1 MEVPYQA
8 LEESDLFVDCVYKAG
23 PYPNLA
29 GEVIT
34 KLVPGCPNLGGF
46 RKVYNQRTKRI
57 AYIVLYT
64 SMCEL
69 AWPDYLDTETGV
81 LRYYGDNRKAGRSLL
96 DTRGKGNL
104 LLQEVFGKLH
114 AGDRSEI
121 PPFLIFKRHGTG
133 REMRFLRLA
142 APGAAGRPP
151 DRDLTA
157 HWRTVDG
164 ERFQNYEAYFTI
176 LDTGSQPVSKAWLRA
191 LWHGDPDSLRLAPRA
206 WRDFVR
212 EGRPGLHPLKAPR
225 LSEFPSPFDQLQSD
239 MEGLQCL
246 SLIRQRFKDDPLGFE
261 QCAADPVQH
270 REAIGGKHKIL
281 ILTATDI
288 ARILRDR
295 GITAS
300 GVPAW
305 LDSLTAKYH
314 RMSL

>member
-114 AGDRSEI
+114 AGDRS
-121 PPFLIFKRHGTG
+121 
-133 REMRFLRLA
+133 
-142 APGAAGRPP
+142 
-151 DRDLTA
+151 
-157 HWRTVDG
+157 
-164 ERFQNYEAYFTI
+164 
-176 LDTGSQPVSKAWLRA
+176 
-191 LWHGDPDSLRLAPRA
+191 
-206 WRDFVR
+206 
-212 EGRPGLHPLKAPR
+212 
-225 LSEFPSPFDQLQSD
+225 
-239 MEGLQCL
+239 
-246 SLIRQRFKDDPLGFE
+246 
-261 QCAADPVQH
+261 
-270 REAIGGKHKIL
+270 
-281 ILTATDI
+281 
-288 ARILRDR
+288 
-295 GITAS
+295 
-300 GVPAW
+300 
-305 LDSLTAKYH
+305 
-314 RMSL
+314 

>member
-8 LEESDLFVDCVYKAG
+8 LEESDLFVDCVYKSG

-69 AWPDYLDTETGV
+69 AWPDFLDTETGV

-104 LLQEVFGKLH
+104 LLQEVFGELH

-133 REMRFLRLA
+133 RDMRFLGLA
-142 APGAAGRPP
+142 APGAAGLPP

-191 LWHGDPDSLRLAPRA
+191 LWHGDPDSLRLARA
-206 WRDFVR
+206 
-212 EGRPGLHPLKAPR
+212 PGGISSGKAAR
-225 LSEFPSPFDQLQSD
+225 
-239 MEGLQCL
+239 
-246 SLIRQRFKDDPLGFE
+246 GFT
-261 QCAADPVQH
+261 
-270 REAIGGKHKIL
+270 R
-281 ILTATDI
+281 
-288 ARILRDR
+288 
-295 GITAS
+295 
-300 GVPAW
+300 
-305 LDSLTAKYH
+305 
-314 RMSL
+314 

>member
-8 LEESDLFVDCVYKAG
+8 LEESDLFVDCVYKSG

-69 AWPDYLDTETGV
+69 AWPDFLDTETGV

-104 LLQEVFGKLH
+104 LLQEVFGELH

-133 REMRFLRLA
+133 RDMRFLGRCRA
-142 APGAAGRPP
+142 AAGPGPHR
-151 DRDLTA
+151 
-157 HWRTVDG
+157 
-164 ERFQNYEAYFTI
+164 
-176 LDTGSQPVSKAWLRA
+176 
-191 LWHGDPDSLRLAPRA
+191 SLENR
-206 WRDFVR
+206 
-212 EGRPGLHPLKAPR
+212 GR
-225 LSEFPSPFDQLQSD
+225 
-239 MEGLQCL
+239 
-246 SLIRQRFKDDPLGFE
+246 
-261 QCAADPVQH
+261 
-270 REAIGGKHKIL
+270 
-281 ILTATDI
+281 
-288 ARILRDR
+288 
-295 GITAS
+295 
-300 GVPAW
+300 
-305 LDSLTAKYH
+305 
-314 RMSL
+314 